1 MSMPAAARVLS
12 ADWAAR
18 GTRRYGDPVP
28 GALPFIPWS
37 RKSSTA
43 SRTV

>member
-18 GTRRYGDPVP
+18 GTRRYGDP
-28 GALPFIPWS
+28 
-37 RKSSTA
+37 A
-43 SRTV
+43 SRSLSLT